1 MKEKF
6 VLTSQFSLF
15 FFFAVLSPFVS
26 YARIVSGEN
35 VLREFLP
42 LKKKKKNFLHTHKLL
57 PYNFEGNGLLT
68 YKNLP
73 PKIYIY
79 IYKRIFLFF
88 ILTRGNSNHH

>member
-15 FFFAVLSPFVS
+15 FFFAALSPFVS

-42 LKKKKKNFLHTHKLL
+42 LKKKKKISYTHTN
-57 PYNFEGNGLLT
+57 Y
-68 YKNLP
+68 Y
-73 PKIYIY
+73 
-79 IYKRIFLFF
+79 RI
-88 ILTRGNSNHH
+88 ILKGMAY